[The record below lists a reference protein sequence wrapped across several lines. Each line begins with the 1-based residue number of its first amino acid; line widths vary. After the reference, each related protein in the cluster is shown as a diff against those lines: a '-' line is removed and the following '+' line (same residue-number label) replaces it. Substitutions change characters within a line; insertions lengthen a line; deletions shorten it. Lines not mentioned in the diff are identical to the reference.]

1 MLERQ
6 KYLVLYNIRSSYNV
20 GAIFRTAD
28 AVGVNKI
35 FLVGVTPCP
44 FDKFK
49 RVSSK
54 ISKSALGS
62 ELLVAWDYK
71 KTISP
76 LLKKFKKDQIQVIA
90 LEQSSNSIDY
100 KKIKLTENWA
110 LVLGEETTGLPE
122 SILKLCDQVAEIPM
136 AGSKES
142 LNVAVA
148 TGVALFEFIK

>member
-44 FDKFK
+44 LDKFK
-49 RVSSK
+49 RSNSK
-54 ISKSALGS
+54 ISKSALGAETS
-62 ELLVAWDYK
+62 VSWEYK

-100 KKIKLTENWA
+100 KKIKLTENWT